1 LQKIIKEKTF
11 RKKRLSLVD
20 SKLIELTID
29 NNLSISLAIVV
40 KLNKSIFVFF
50 FFFFF
55 FFFLYESMSLLFI
68 KKDVRQLLGAIKNIK
83 AIELTKQQLKTI

>member
-29 NNLSISLAIVV
+29 DNLSISLAIVV

-55 FFFLYESMSLLFI
+55 FLYESMSLLFI
-68 KKDVRQLLGAIKNIK
+68 KKDVRQLLDAIKNIK
-83 AIELTKQQLKTI
+83 VIELTKQQLKTI